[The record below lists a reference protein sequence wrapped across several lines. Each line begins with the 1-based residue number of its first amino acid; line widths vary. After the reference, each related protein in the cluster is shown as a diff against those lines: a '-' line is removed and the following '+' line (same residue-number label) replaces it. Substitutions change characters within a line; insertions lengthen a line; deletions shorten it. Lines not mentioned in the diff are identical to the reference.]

1 MKRLMIAL
9 MLAAAAAGLPVAAQ
23 TTDLTS
29 PTLRI
34 QWEEFRK
41 AYDAKTAVVVDVRDG
56 ASFEAGHIPGAR
68 SIPLDQIASRAAE
81 LKKLNKPILLYCA

>member
-23 TTDLTS
+23 TIDLTS

-41 AYDAKTAVVVDVRDG
+41 AYDAKTAVVVDVRDE

-68 SIPLDQIASRAAE
+68 SIPLDQIATRAAE

>member
-9 MLAAAAAGLPVAAQ
+9 MLAAAAAGLRVAAQ

-41 AYDAKTAVVVDVRDG
+41 AYDAKTAVVIDVRDE

-81 LKKLNKPILLYCA
+81 LKNLNKPILLYCA

>member
-23 TTDLTS
+23 TTDLAS

-41 AYDAKTAVVVDVRDG
+41 AYDAKTAVVVDVRDE

-68 SIPLDQIASRAAE
+68 SIPLDQIATRAAE